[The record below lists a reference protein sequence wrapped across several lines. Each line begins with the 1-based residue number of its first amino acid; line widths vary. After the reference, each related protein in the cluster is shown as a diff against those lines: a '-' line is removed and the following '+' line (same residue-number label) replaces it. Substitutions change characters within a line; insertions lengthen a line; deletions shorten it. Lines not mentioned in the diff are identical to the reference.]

1 MTTIIS
7 EKAHKA
13 DILIVDDTIANLQLL
28 SNILTKVG
36 YKVRPATNGKLA
48 LQAVKQKLPDIILL
62 DIKMPEMDGYEVC
75 KVLKT
80 DPLTKDIP
88 ILFISA
94 LSDAADKVQAFTLG
108 GVDYITK
115 PFQFEEVKARV
126 ATHLQLKDYQNHLK
140 DKIDEGL
147 TEIRA
152 LNQEIIDTQ
161 REVLTTI
168 GEICETRS
176 RETGQHVK
184 RVAEYSYLLAQL
196 AGVKDANL
204 IKQASPMHDIGK
216 MAIPD
221 SILNKPGKLNKDEW
235 QIMKSHA
242 TLGQTMLI
250 NSHRPIFKMAS
261 IIAFEHHECWDGN
274 GYPKGLQGNDI
285 HIAGRI
291 TALADVFDA
300 LGSKRCYKDAWSQD
314 ETLSL
319 MKEQRGLHFDPELID
334 IFFANLDAFLQIQN
348 KYPDRL

>member
-1 MTTIIS
+1 MTTS
-7 EKAHKA
+7 PLTQTQKA
-13 DILIVDDTIANLQLL
+13 DVLIVDDTIANLQLL
-28 SNILTKVG
+28 SNILTEEG

-48 LQAVKQKLPDIILL
+48 LQAVNQKLPDLILL
-62 DIKMPEMDGYEVC
+62 DIKMPEMNGYEVC
-75 KVLKT
+75 KTLKA
-80 DPLTKDIP
+80 DPLTSEIP

-108 GVDYITK
+108 AVDYITK

-126 ATHLQLKDYQNHLK
+126 ATHLQLKEYQNHLE

-147 TEIRA
+147 TEIRT
-152 LNQEIIDTQ
+152 LNQEIIETQ
-161 REVLTTI
+161 REVLITI

-176 RETGQHVK
+176 HETGQHVK

-196 AGVKDANL
+196 AGVDDANL

-221 SILNKPGKLNKDEW
+221 SILNKPGKLNKDER
-235 QIMKSHA
+235 QIMEAHA
-242 TLGQTMLI
+242 TLGHTMLK

-261 IIAFEHHECWDGN
+261 IIAVEHHEHWDGN
-274 GYPKGLQGNDI
+274 GYPKGLQGDDI

-300 LGSKRCYKDAWSQD
+300 LGSKRCYKDAWSQ
-314 ETLSL
+314 EQTLSFL
-319 MKEQRGLHFDPELID
+319 QEQKGLQFDPELINL
-334 IFFANLDAFLQIQN
+334 FFSNLDGFLKIRDGS
-348 KYPDRL
+348 PDSR